1 MPDTIDIVEDEVIVT
16 TSKPERDI
24 RTRKQPQYVVIV
36 MNDDEHTFEYVI
48 QALSRVCGYSREK
61 SFMLAL
67 QIHEAGR
74 TPVWNGTMELAEL
87 KRDQIKEFG
96 PDEFAPKTV
105 TFPLGV
111 YIEPLP

>member
-16 TSKPERDI
+16 TSKPAPEN

-36 MNDDEHTFEYVI
+36 LNDDEHTFEYVI
-48 QALSRVCGYSREK
+48 QALSRICGHSREK
-61 SFMLAL
+61 AFLLAL
-67 QIHEAGR
+67 EIHQTGR
-74 TPVWNGTMELAEL
+74 TPVWIGTLELAEL

-96 PDEFAPKTV
+96 PDDFAAKPV

-111 YIEPLP
+111 YVEPLA